1 MGDPRRFDLFG
12 RLIVELFPPNQYRRV
27 ADIAGG
33 KGYLQTN
40 LRERGYDVTTYD
52 ERQGR
57 RDRPGRF
64 QYRYQLFGSHVK
76 EDYDL
81 LVGMHP
87 DEATDVIINEAA
99 KRKIPFAVVPCCVR
113 PIVLQSVFRDKH
125 SYTNWIVQL
134 KALAERNGY
143 EVKEKKL
150 KMMGKSLVLY
160 GWPKLTTNLS

>member
-1 MGDPRRFDLFG
+1 VGDPRRFDLFG
-12 RLIVELFPPNQYRRV
+12 KLIVEVFPSHQYKKV

-40 LRERGYDVTTYD
+40 LRGHGYDVTTYD

-64 QYRYQLFGSHVK
+64 QYRYQLFGSHIK
-76 EDYDL
+76 ERYDL

-99 KRKIPFAVVPCCVR
+99 KRKIPFVVCPCCVK
-113 PIVLQSVFRDKH
+113 PTVLQSVFRDSH
-125 SYTNWIVQL
+125 NYTNWIIQL

-143 EVKEKKL
+143 EVREKKL
-150 KMMGKSLVLY
+150 RMMGKSLVLY
-160 GWPKLTTNLS
+160 GWPKTNY